1 MKILIPQATK
11 SGSIAVPPRSVFDY
25 NHPDSLTRRGRVQMG
40 GAVCPALTATMGDL
54 LVYEDVYEE

>member
-25 NHPDSLTRRGRVQMG
+25 NYPDSLTRRGRVQMG
-40 GAVCPALTATMGDL
+40 GAVCPGWNQVSGKECNATR
-54 LVYEDVYEE
+54 